1 MTTTNPYT
9 SRIKQRGATKFQ
21 RDQLK
26 QRERGWNDYH
36 AGKDIMAYYD
46 APLRLAPEVGRA
58 NYNVGWRLAK
68 EKAIKGAA

>member
-26 QRERGWNDYH
+26 QRERGC
-36 AGKDIMAYYD
+36 ACV
-46 APLRLAPEVGRA
+46 R
-58 NYNVGWRLAK
+58 
-68 EKAIKGAA
+68 